1 MKRKTKII
9 FTVLIVATLAFI
21 WIHSAMPGD
30 MSSEESGF
38 IFDILSPVL
47 GLILPD
53 ELVTEHLV
61 RKLAHFSEYGLL
73 GIEMFSYTLERRFAG
88 VKHVISST
96 VEKSVLSS
104 NGEKSLL
111 SSNGEKSLLSSNG
124 GKSLLSSTG
133 AKPFLSSTGAKSFL
147 SGNGVKYLL
156 NVLFS
161 GFTVAFFDETIQ
173 IFSGRGPMIA
183 DMWID
188 LGGFVCGSLITAAI
202 VIPVMRRRCTL
213 RKS

>member
-111 SSNGEKSLLSSNG
+111 SSNG